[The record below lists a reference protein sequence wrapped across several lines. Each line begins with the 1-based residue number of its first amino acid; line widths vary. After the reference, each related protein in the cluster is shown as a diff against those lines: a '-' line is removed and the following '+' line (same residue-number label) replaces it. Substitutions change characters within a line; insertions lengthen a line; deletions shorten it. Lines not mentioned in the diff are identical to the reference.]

1 MGFKN
6 EPTSK
11 FGHSDL
17 VKNPEFHQFLKECE
31 PVRLPDDAEHQ
42 TILDRFQ
49 PYPAP
54 PPAPQHRPP
63 AHIVALDGSPY
74 VSQVKDNF
82 PSIQVL
88 YLRVAS
94 VLVDIGLIQQIRDEP
109 RRTIDPTR
117 MNKIREE
124 ENAVTFWFPGANIT
138 MKGHASPKSS
148 FRRRLYENFLQE
160 ATKLDGRYLLD
171 ALYDGCRLRQESR
184 TKDSSEEDVYDE
196 EHNAVIIYKCPN
208 EGCKSPDLR
217 DAPVRIPRS
226 EESVPCPSC
235 HGPLYAT
242 DLLRLHEAFQD
253 HQDNQGVL
261 SRASLAVEH
270 LMLLHYLQY
279 IDRFA
284 PNAISDLGFVMDGG
298 LAIFGE
304 SAKFHRAIMAQVAK
318 STRHCLDHNL
328 KPPVIFGLQKRGEVL
343 DFARNL
349 DLRRVADKQIPKG
362 SFLIVDDN
370 LRYTFVSPRPEKF
383 RDSAYGEDTYYGQDI
398 IVKTHAG
405 RIFALNLS
413 YPFASK
419 SKNSGYEKR
428 FEASSYPQLMRALAT
443 LELVQSGLYGDS
455 SVPQM
460 LAHRYASISHV
471 PGGRILD
478 VLARRA
484 LPD

>member
-17 VKNPEFHQFLKECE
+17 VKNPEFHQFLEECE
-31 PVRLPDDAEHQ
+31 PVRLPDDADHQ
-42 TILDRFQ
+42 NILDRFQ
-49 PYPAP
+49 HYPAP
-54 PPAPQHRPP
+54 PPEPEHRPP

-184 TKDSSEEDVYDE
+184 SKDSSEEDVYDE
-196 EHNAVIIYKCPN
+196 QHNAVIIYKCPN

-217 DAPVRIPRS
+217 DTPVRIPRS
-226 EESVPCPSC
+226 DESVPCPSC

-318 STRHCLDHNL
+318 SIRHCLDHNL

-362 SFLIVDDN
+362 SFLIVDDK
-370 LRYTFVSPRPEKF
+370 LRYTFVSPRPAKF
-383 RDSAYGEDTYYGQDI
+383 RDTAYGEETYYGQDI

-405 RIFALNLS
+405 RVFALNLA

-428 FEASSYPQLMRALAT
+428 FETASYPQLMRTLAT

>member
-1 MGFKN
+1 MGFNK
-6 EPTSK
+6 EPTGK

-17 VKNPEFHQFLKECE
+17 VNNPEFHQFLADCE
-31 PVRLPDDAEHQ
+31 PVRLPDEAEHQ
-42 TILDRFQ
+42 AILDRFQ
-49 PYPAP
+49 LYSAP
-54 PPAPQHRPP
+54 PPAPEHRPP
-63 AHIVALDGSPY
+63 PHIVALDGSPY

-94 VLVDIGLIQQIRDEP
+94 VLVDIGLIQQIREEP
-109 RRTIDPTR
+109 RKTIDPTR
-117 MNKIREE
+117 INKIREE

-138 MKGHASPKSS
+138 MKGHDSPKSS

-160 ATKLDGRYLLD
+160 PTKLGGCYLLD
-171 ALYDGCRLRQESR
+171 ALYDGCRLRQENRSE
-184 TKDSSEEDVYDE
+184 DSTEKPVYDRDF
-196 EHNAVIIYKCPN
+196 NAVLIYKCPN
-208 EGCKSPDLR
+208 DGCKSPDFK
-217 DAPVRIPRS
+217 DSPVPIARS
-226 EESVPCPSC
+226 SGSEPCPSC
-235 HGPLYAT
+235 GGPLYAT

-328 KPPVIFGLQKRGEVL
+328 KLPVIFGLQKRGEVL

-362 SFLIVDDN
+362 SFLIVDDK

-383 RDSAYGEDTYYGQDI
+383 RDTPYGEETYYGQDI

-405 RIFALNLS
+405 RVFALNLA

-419 SKNSGYEKR
+419 SNKSEYEKR
-428 FEASSYPQLMRALAT
+428 FEAASYPQLMRALST

-478 VLARRA
+478 VLAKRA
-484 LPD
+484 LPS

>member
-1 MGFKN
+1 MGFNK

-17 VKNPEFHQFLKECE
+17 VKNPEFHQFLDECE
-31 PVRLPDDAEHQ
+31 PVRLPNDAEHQ
-42 TILDRFQ
+42 TIIDRFQ
-49 PYPAP
+49 TYPAP
-54 PPAPQHRPP
+54 PPQPEHRPP

-74 VSQVKDNF
+74 VSQVKENF

-94 VLVDIGLIQQIRDEP
+94 VLVDIGLIQQIREEP
-109 RRTIDPTR
+109 RKTIDPVR
-117 MNKIREE
+117 MNKIREDE
-124 ENAVTFWFPGANIT
+124 TAVTFWFPGANIT
-138 MKGHASPKSS
+138 MKDYDSPKAS
-148 FRRRLYENFLQE
+148 FRRRLYDNFLQE
-160 ATKLDGRYLLD
+160 PTKLDGRFLLD
-171 ALYDGCRLRQESR
+171 ALYDGCRLRQENR
-184 TKDSSEEDVYDE
+184 TEGESPVYDE
-196 EHNAVIIYKCPN
+196 EKTAVLIYKCPN
-208 EGCKSPDLR
+208 ENCKSPDFK
-217 DAPVRIPRS
+217 DTPVRISRS
-226 EESVPCPSC
+226 MVSVPCPSC
-235 HGPLYAT
+235 NGPLYAT

-270 LMLLHYLQY
+270 LMLLHYLLY

-284 PNAISDLGFVMDGG
+284 PNAVADLGFVMDGG

-318 STRHCLDHNL
+318 STRHCLDHGL

-349 DLRRVADKQIPKG
+349 DLRRTEEKQIPKG
-362 SFLIVDDN
+362 SFLIIDDK
-370 LRYTFVSPRPEKF
+370 LRYTYISPRPEKF
-383 RDSAYGEDTYYGQDI
+383 RDTAYGEDTYYGQDI
-398 IVKTHAG
+398 IVKTHTG
-405 RIFALNLS
+405 KVFALNLA
-413 YPFASK
+413 YPFGNK
-419 SKNSGYEKR
+419 SKTGAYSHR
-428 FEASSYPQLMRALAT
+428 FDAKTYPQLLRTLAT
-443 LELVQSGLYGDS
+443 LEMVQSGLYGDS

-478 VLARRA
+478 VLAKNA
-484 LPD
+484 LEA